1 MDQYL
6 THGGAKLNM
15 ENEIDLIENV
25 VQKSDSDSFLELKS
39 KYEKCFYNI
48 YHKYKGRLYESGV
61 YPEDALNDVDF
72 VLFKAINDFD
82 DDKGAKFL
90 TFFTNRSL
98 FHFKGLVSNKR
109 SCQTKRTVLLEQE
122 IYENIK
128 DREIFSPVE
137 YARMSDCREIISE
150 VIDRNI
156 FSEKQKRVLRMKFLS
171 SDEII
176 PTHDVAKKFGMK
188 YCTVS
193 NIIRGSVKKIK
204 KILIEEKKLSISF

>member
-1 MDQYL
+1 
-6 THGGAKLNM
+6 
-15 ENEIDLIENV
+15 
-25 VQKSDSDSFLELKS
+25 
-39 KYEKCFYNI
+39 
-48 YHKYKGRLYESGV
+48 
-61 YPEDALNDVDF
+61 
-72 VLFKAINDFD
+72 
-82 DDKGAKFL
+82 
-90 TFFTNRSL
+90 
-98 FHFKGLVSNKR
+98 LVSNKR

-128 DREIFSPVE
+128 DTEIFSPVE
-137 YARMSDCREIISE
+137 HARMSDCREIISE